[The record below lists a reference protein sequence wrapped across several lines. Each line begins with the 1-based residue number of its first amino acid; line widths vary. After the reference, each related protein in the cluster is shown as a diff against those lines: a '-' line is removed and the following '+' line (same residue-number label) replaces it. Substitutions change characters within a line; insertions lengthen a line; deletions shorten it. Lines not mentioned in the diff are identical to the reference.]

1 MTLMGLSL
9 GGCVS
14 PAKITWSADARSPDG
29 QWVAVAHTEEISG
42 FGTGAVGTFVDLKPI
57 NGDSV
62 EVLAFDDG
70 GQDLALKMKWLS
82 PSHLEV
88 LFSDDP
94 RLLYF
99 QVVRTSGIEI
109 SVRDETRKRR
119 PDSEFPPPGWTLD
132 LNRKPVHQ
140 KH

>member
-1 MTLMGLSL
+1 MRRKMSLLGWCLRRSLSLRKAATITMTLMGLSL

-70 GQDLALKMKWLS
+70 GQDLAL
-82 PSHLEV
+82 
-88 LFSDDP
+88 
-94 RLLYF
+94 
-99 QVVRTSGIEI
+99 
-109 SVRDETRKRR
+109 
-119 PDSEFPPPGWTLD
+119 
-132 LNRKPVHQ
+132 
-140 KH
+140 